1 MYSEYDVISRRRVM
15 QDRYAFYCGAA
26 KVREGKNLPAGGV
39 VQLKSLG
46 QLEEFFEPQ
55 GAGKEFCRVCRML
68 LNVGVSGVYAV
79 PLTVDGSQAGE
90 ELYEGALRKLCEIK
104 RGGVILCDSTKPEVL
119 QKLKEQVELAS
130 QNERER
136 LAIGCVAKEQAA
148 QTAKS
153 LNCERM
159 VLCCQKAGMKEEESL
174 TACAAAVAAMLA
186 VGEAMDSYHSRPLE
200 GIEQLEPLSEQEIE
214 TLLGDGVTVLE
225 MADGQAECIRCVTT
239 RTRTGNEE
247 DRTFSSVN
255 VVMMIDEI
263 IRAVRERLSEML
275 KGKRVG
281 FSQDSVVSQAAVVL
295 DEKKQQGLIT
305 SFEPPVAYLQ
315 KEDPSVCVV
324 ELEFDLAAVFSR
336 IYLTA
341 HISI

>member
-1 MYSEYDVISRRRVM
+1 M
-15 QDRYAFYCGAA
+15 QDLYAFYFVVA
-26 KVREGKNLPAGGV
+26 KVRDGKNLPAGGV

-104 RGGVILCDSTKPEVL
+104 RGGVILCDSTNPEVL
-119 QKLKEQVELAS
+119 HKLKEQVELAS

-136 LAIGCVAKEQAA
+136 LAVGCVAKEQAA

-159 VLCCQKAGMKEEESL
+159 VLCCQKAGMKEESL
-174 TACAAAVAAMLA
+174 TVCAAAVAAMLA

-305 SFEPPVAYLQ
+305 SFEPPVAYVQ